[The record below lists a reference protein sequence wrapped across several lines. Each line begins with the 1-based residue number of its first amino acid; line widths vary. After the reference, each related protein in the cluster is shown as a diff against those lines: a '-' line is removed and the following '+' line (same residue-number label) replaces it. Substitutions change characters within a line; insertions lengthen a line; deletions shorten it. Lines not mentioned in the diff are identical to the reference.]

1 MHFAEFG
8 KNAGTEYAPRR
19 HSRAGTN
26 DPHTIL
32 SIRSVISPETL
43 ESIWNQHANRLVLI
57 ARSIGEPAEDA
68 VQEAFISLA
77 LQREVPINVV
87 AWMVRVIRN
96 QILSWRRAGTNR
108 QKREEAVSN
117 GRDWFSPTVDPLSTD
132 DLMNGLQQLP
142 DLQRQLVVMH
152 HWGELTFDQ
161 IAEILGNSRST
172 LHREYQSG
180 MAALRKHFEISIEK

>member
-1 MHFAEFG
+1 M
-8 KNAGTEYAPRR
+8 
-19 HSRAGTN
+19 
-26 DPHTIL
+26 
-32 SIRSVISPETL
+32 ISPETL

-77 LQREVPINVV
+77 LQQQVPNNVV
-87 AWMVRVIRN
+87 AWMVCVIRN
-96 QILSWRRAGTNR
+96 QINSWRRAGTNR

-132 DLMNGLQQLP
+132 DLMNGLQRLP
-142 DLQRQLVVMH
+142 DLQRQLVVMR

-161 IAEILGNSRST
+161 IEEILGNSRSS

-180 MAALRKHFEISIEK
+180 MTALRKHFEISIEK